1 MDLENYKKVWS
12 DEAKNINSVSK
23 STIYKMAHTRSSSIV
38 KWIFIISILEFIFM
52 NSLYFFVDL
61 KEQNDQIARFGMTN
75 LFLIIQIITYG
86 ILFYF
91 LYQFYINYRN
101 ISVIESTKEL
111 LSKIIKTRKT
121 VRNYIAFNLLAI
133 VFTAV
138 LVCIGFL
145 RTTYSDYT
153 TSQSVKFTLLFI
165 LLIGLF
171 IGLIWLIYQVLYGI
185 LLKKLYKNYRE
196 IARLEEE

>member
-12 DEAKNINSVSK
+12 DETENINSVSK
-23 STIYKMAHTRSSSIV
+23 NTIYKMAHTRSSSIV
-38 KWIFIISILEFIFM
+38 KWIFIISILEFVFI

-61 KEQNDQIARFGMTN
+61 KEQNAQIERFGMST
-75 LFLIIQIITYG
+75 LFLTIQIITYG

-91 LYQFYINYRN
+91 LYKFYINYKN
-101 ISVIESTKEL
+101 ISVMESTKEL

-133 VFTAV
+133 VFTAI

-145 RTTYSDYT
+145 RTEYSNYT
-153 TSQSVKFTLLFI
+153 TSQSIKFTLLFI
-165 LLIGLF
+165 VLIGLF
-171 IGLIWLIYQVLYGI
+171 TGLVWLIYQVLYGI
-185 LLKKLYKNYRE
+185 LLKKLYKNYKE
-196 IARLEEE
+196 IVRFEE

>member
-12 DEAKNINSVSK
+12 NETENINSVSK

-38 KWIFIISILEFIFM
+38 KWIFIISILEFVFI

-61 KEQNDQIARFGMTN
+61 KEQNAQIERFGMST

-91 LYQFYINYRN
+91 LYQFYINYKN
-101 ISVIESTKEL
+101 ISVMESTKEL

-133 VFTAV
+133 VFTAI

-145 RTTYSDYT
+145 RTEYSHYT

-165 LLIGLF
+165 VLIGLF
-171 IGLIWLIYQVLYGI
+171 TGLVWLIYQILYGI
-185 LLKKLYKNYRE
+185 LLKKLYKNYRDIE
-196 IARLEEE
+196 KLET